1 MKIGITLISSFFCKT
16 LGCFDNLLTTLI
28 IFISMDYI
36 TGIMKAIIN
45 KKLSSEVGFKGIFKK
60 VLIIFMVALATGLD
74 TLLNN
79 SGIRYI
85 VIIFYI
91 VNEAISI
98 IENAVKLGIPVPN
111 KIKETLI
118 NLKNNNH

>member
-1 MKIGITLISSFFCKT
+1 MKIGMTLISSFICKT

-28 IFISMDYI
+28 IFILMDYI
-36 TGIMKAIIN
+36 TGVMKAIIN

-118 NLKNNNH
+118 NLKNNSH